1 MKTSYDT
8 TAFAKINL
16 FLRCCGKYDNGYH
29 RLYMLMQQIGL
40 GDDIFI
46 EFDDDRDFAIGIE
59 SGVDIPPE
67 KDLGYKAAKAFYD
80 CYTDKLRAEAKP
92 VPRFP
97 HTFIRETKNV
107 PSQAGLGGGSSDAA
121 AVLQILQQHFGNP
134 LTDEQM
140 IMTAAKL
147 GADVPFFLS
156 GGTCICEGVGE
167 IVTELPDLSG
177 VNIILV
183 KPEIGVGTKECYELS
198 DENPAVF
205 DEAEYREQMNAVFT
219 DEKKLPVE
227 RIAQAAP
234 YLVNDLQEPA
244 IKLAPVIADLIDAVK
259 NTGAVFSA
267 MTGSGSCVFGIYED
281 ESAAGEAQA
290 ALQNDPRTSGCKI
303 IPSVMV

>member
-46 EFDDDRDFAIGIE
+46 EFDDDRDFGIEIE
-59 SGVDIPPE
+59 SGVDIPSE

-80 CYTDKLRAEAKP
+80 AFTEKLRSSAKP

-97 HTFIRETKNV
+97 FTFIRETKNV

-121 AVLQILQQHFGNP
+121 AVLQILQQHFDYP
-134 LTDEQM
+134 LSEDEM
-140 IMTAAKL
+140 IKISSRL
-147 GADVPFFLS
+147 GADVPFFLT

-183 KPEIGVGTKECYELS
+183 KPEVGVGTKECYELS
-198 DENPAVF
+198 DETPAVF
-205 DEAEYREQMNAVFT
+205 DEEAYKERMDEIFN

-227 RIAQAAP
+227 RIREAEP
-234 YLVNDLQEPA
+234 ELINDLQAPA
-244 IKLAPVIADLIDAVK
+244 VKLAPVIADLIGAVK
-259 NTGAVFSA
+259 ETGSLFAA

-281 ESAAGEAQA
+281 EKSASEAEA
-290 ALQNDPRTSGCKI
+290 ALKEDPRTSGCQI
-303 IPSVMV
+303 IPSVLI

>member
-16 FLRCCGKYDNGYH
+16 FLRCCGKYPNGYH
-29 RLYMLMQQIGL
+29 RLYMLMQQIGI
-40 GDDIFI
+40 GDDILVELDDEREYVI
-46 EFDDDRDFAIGIE
+46 ELE
-59 SGVDIPPE
+59 SGVDIPRE

-92 VPRFP
+92 VPKLP
-97 HTFIRETKNV
+97 YTFIRETKKV

-134 LTDEQM
+134 LTEEEM
-140 IMTAAKL
+140 NATAAKL
-147 GADVPFFLS
+147 GADVPFFLF

-183 KPEIGVGTKECYELS
+183 KPEVGVGTKECYELS
-198 DENPAVF
+198 DENPALF
-205 DEAEYREQMNAVFT
+205 DENAYREQMNAVFT

-234 YLVNDLQEPA
+234 FLVNDLQEPA
-244 IKLAPVIADLIDAVK
+244 VHLAPVIAELIDAVK

-281 ESAAGEAQA
+281 EKSAGEAEA
-290 ALQNDPRTSGCKI
+290 ALRNNPRTSGCQI
-303 IPSVMV
+303 IPSVLI